1 MKCDDKRQNQALLGL
16 RNSNQI
22 IRFWHRFD
30 EFLFISFLKK
40 YSLNFTIEYYQQI
53 FVISNGSHFGI
64 GCILQFN
71 RLWQG

>member
-16 RNSNQI
+16 RNSNQK

-40 YSLNFTIEYYQQI
+40 I
-53 FVISNGSHFGI
+53 FFKFYN
-64 GCILQFN
+64 
-71 RLWQG
+71 